1 MFILKKGYHYLF
13 YKLYMM
19 FNSGEIKGMPEGR
32 TYAALLIIGALVF
45 DTIVS
50 FVAILTDKREFL
62 VENANLFYNIFF
74 IFFAIF
80 NYIVFLYNN
89 RWKKVIKSFS
99 NIEKRKN
106 RYGTIIIYSI
116 LLIIVIVWLYSMYI
130 WKINE

>member
-1 MFILKKGYHYLF
+1 
-13 YKLYMM
+13 M
-19 FNSGEIKGMPEGR
+19 FNSGEIKWMPEGR